1 MNALRWRWMGLGR
14 RVSSTLTRNPRLRW
28 RAFRF
33 FSIVGRLMGR
43 AERRWVT
50 VTSGARFRLDLDDSL
65 QEQLF
70 VYGEYSGPEI
80 ERLVRN
86 LRPGDVFVD
95 VGANIGLFSVEV
107 GRHVGSGGRVVAIEP
122 ASDSARLASENVA
135 INELQDVVEVHE
147 FALGETEDQ
156 LTLFAPADDPRDAG
170 RRSLLAA
177 DGAAV
182 GTVAVRSLDGL
193 VASGGL
199 ALPEVHAI
207 KIDVEGYEMAALR
220 GMKATIEGCRPRIV
234 LVETVAANLVRA
246 GNEVVEI
253 DQLMTSYGYRRLP
266 GDPENAAYVPGG
278 SDA

>member
-1 MNALRWRWMGLGR
+1 MKAIRWSWMSLGR
-14 RVSSTLTRNPRLRW
+14 RVSTALTRWPRLRW

-33 FSIVGRLMGR
+33 FSVLGRAMGR

-50 VTSGARFRLDLDDSL
+50 VRSGARFRLDLDDPL

-70 VYGEYSGPEI
+70 VYGEYSRHEI

-95 VGANIGLFSVEV
+95 VGANIGLFSVEI
-107 GRHVGSGGRVVAIEP
+107 GRHLGSGGRVVAIEP
-122 ASDSARLASENVA
+122 APDSARIASENVA

-147 FALGETEDQ
+147 FALGEREDH
-156 LTLFAPADDPRDAG
+156 LTLFAPADDPLDVG
-170 RRSLLAA
+170 RRSLLAS
-177 DGAAV
+177 DGSAV

-199 ALPEVHAI
+199 DLSDVNAI

-220 GMKATIEGCRPRIV
+220 GMEATIQGCRPRIV
-234 LVETVAANLVRA
+234 LVETVGANLERA
-246 GNEVVEI
+246 GNEASEI
-253 DQLMTSYGYRRLP
+253 DELMTSYGYRKLA
-266 GDPENAAYVPGG
+266 GDRDNAAYVPGG